1 MSTSMKLQADFSF
14 FLFLFVQT
22 GVSSR
27 RGIQQQSA
35 SFWHRLMGASGSLE
49 QSIKSPYTSRTLK
62 PFIR

>member
-1 MSTSMKLQADFSF
+1 M
-14 FLFLFVQT
+14 FLYLLLVQT
-22 GVSSR
+22 GVSNR
-27 RGIQQQSA
+27 RGVQQQSA